1 MKKIR
6 SISISSEIDELLEQ
20 DSKKRGLT
28 ISANLSRI
36 LYEHLS
42 SNKKMVGEKLSIIQ
56 K

>member
-6 SISISSEIDELLEQ
+6 SISLSNELDELLEQ

-28 ISANLSRI
+28 VSANLARI
-36 LYEHLS
+36 LYDYIVNNPIPQG
-42 SNKKMVGEKLSIIQ
+42 NKLPIIR

>member
-6 SISISSEIDELLEQ
+6 SISLSNELDELLEQ

-28 ISANLSRI
+28 VSANLARI
-36 LYEHLS
+36 LYDYMI
-42 SNKKMVGEKLSIIQ
+42 SNPISQGDKLPIIR